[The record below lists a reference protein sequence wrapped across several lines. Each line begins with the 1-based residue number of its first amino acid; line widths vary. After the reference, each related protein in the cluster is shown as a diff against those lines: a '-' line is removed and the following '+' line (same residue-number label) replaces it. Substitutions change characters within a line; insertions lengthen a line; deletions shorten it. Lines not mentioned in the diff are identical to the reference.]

1 MRIELHSH
9 TIHSDGDLTPAEL
22 VRRAM
27 VLGHDAIAITDHV
40 DMTNVDTVVPAIVK
54 AVELSSDYIKTIPGV
69 EVTHVPPAQIS
80 KVVRRA
86 KQLGA
91 VWIVVHGETL
101 NEPVSP
107 GTNLAAVQ
115 DPDVN
120 LLAHPGMISDDVM
133 QKAVDNGI
141 LIEITGRAYHSLSNG
156 HVVNVARR
164 FGAKMV
170 VDSDC
175 HGCSD
180 LMNEATAMKVA
191 LGAGMTEKEAKTA
204 ITKTP
209 FDAIKKM

>member
-101 NEPVSP
+101 NEPVAP
-107 GTNLAAVQ
+107 GTNMAAVLDQ
-115 DPDVN
+115 DVN
-120 LLAHPGMISDDVM
+120 VLAHP
-133 QKAVDNGI
+133 
-141 LIEITGRAYHSLSNG
+141 
-156 HVVNVARR
+156 
-164 FGAKMV
+164 
-170 VDSDC
+170 
-175 HGCSD
+175 
-180 LMNEATAMKVA
+180 
-191 LGAGMTEKEAKTA
+191 
-204 ITKTP
+204 
-209 FDAIKKM
+209 